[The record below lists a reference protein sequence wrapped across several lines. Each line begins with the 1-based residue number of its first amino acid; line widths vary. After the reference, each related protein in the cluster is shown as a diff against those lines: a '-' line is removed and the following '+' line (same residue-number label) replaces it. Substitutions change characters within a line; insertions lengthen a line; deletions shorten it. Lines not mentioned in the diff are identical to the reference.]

1 MGRGRGDRVPGR
13 VGDDGEGF
21 DLGRWRRRLAVARGD
36 APADLILRGG
46 EVLSVFDESVERAD
60 VAIVDGWI
68 AGVGDY
74 ADGARTLD
82 CAGLT
87 IVPAFIDAHVHL
99 ESALVWVTEFAR
111 AVVPRGTGAVVTDPH
126 EMANVAGLAGLREM
140 RAAVRELPLRVHF
153 TAPSCV
159 PASRHESPG
168 ATLGPED
175 IAEVLSWPETVALGE
190 LMDFP
195 GTLDGDEAIGAKL
208 AAAAGYPVDGHS
220 PKLGGRD
227 LQAYA
232 GAGPGADHESTT
244 YEEARAKLR
253 AGMMIM
259 IREGSSEQN
268 LHDLLPLVT
277 DATYPRCC
285 FASDDR
291 DCHALSHDGH
301 VDAILRRA
309 IAGGLDPWRA
319 IRMATW
325 NPARHWGLAGLGA
338 VAPGYRADLA
348 LLGDVRAVEV
358 VATLHGGQEV
368 ARDGRLLAPLAD
380 PGSAAPGLRQTVRM
394 APLRHS
400 DLRLPASHGTMAV
413 RVIPGQIVTGRVE
426 VIPTTRGD
434 EAVADP
440 VRDLLKLVCVER
452 HAASGRVG
460 VGYVEGFGLRRGAI
474 ASTIAH
480 DAHNIVAVGAD
491 DVDLLAAIATVASSQ
506 GGLAVVADG
515 RVLAHLPL
523 PIAGLLSDQPLE
535 VVASAYA
542 DLEDQARQ
550 LGSALPSPFGTLAFM
565 ALSVIPAARVTDRG
579 FLSVG

>member
-1 MGRGRGDRVPGR
+1 MGSGDES
-13 VGDDGEGF
+13 GEGF
-21 DLGRWRRRLAVARGD
+21 DLTRWRRRLAVARG
-36 APADLILRGG
+36 AASADVVLRGG
-46 EVLSVFDESVERAD
+46 RVLGVFDESVERAD

-74 ADGARTLD
+74 PDGAATLD

-140 RAAVRELPLRVHF
+140 RAAARNLPLRVHF

-168 ATLGPED
+168 ATLGPDE
-175 IAEVLSWPETVALGE
+175 IEEVLAWPETVALGE

-195 GTLDGDEAIGAKL
+195 GTLAGDATIGAKL
-208 AAAAGYPVDGHS
+208 AAATGYPVDGHS
-220 PKLGGRD
+220 PGLGGRD

-244 YEEARAKLR
+244 LEEARAKLR
-253 AGMMIM
+253 AGLMIM

-291 DCHALSHDGH
+291 DCHALTHDGH
-301 VDAILRRA
+301 IDAILRRA

-325 NPARHWGLAGLGA
+325 NPAQHWGLAGLGA

-348 LLGDVRAVEV
+348 LLGDPRVVEV
-358 VATLHGGQEV
+358 VATLHDGREV
-368 ARDGRLLAPLAD
+368 ARDRRLLNPLTD
-380 PGSAAPGLRQTVRM
+380 PGTVAPGLRETVRM

-400 DLRLPASHGTMAV
+400 DLRLSASRATQAV
-413 RVIPGQIVTGRVE
+413 RVVPGQIVTERIAVT
-426 VIPTTRGD
+426 PTTRGD

-440 VRDLLKLVCVER
+440 GRDLLKLVCVER
-452 HAASGRVG
+452 HAASGRIG
-460 VGYVEGFGLRRGAI
+460 VGLVQGFRLRRGAI

-515 RVLAHLPL
+515 QVLAHLPL
-523 PIAGLLSDQPLE
+523 PIAGILSDQPLE
-535 VVASAYA
+535 AVAREYA
-542 DLEDQARQ
+542 ELEEQARL
-550 LGSALPSPFGTLAFM
+550 LGSELVSPFGTLAFM

-579 FLSVG
+579 FLAVG

>member
-1 MGRGRGDRVPGR
+1 
-13 VGDDGEGF
+13 
-21 DLGRWRRRLAVARGD
+21 LAVARGA
-36 APADLILRGG
+36 APADLVLRGG
-46 EVLSVFDESVERAD
+46 AVLGVFDESVERAD
-60 VAIVDGWI
+60 VAIVDGWV

-74 ADGARTLD
+74 PDARAEID

-126 EMANVAGLAGLREM
+126 EIANVAGLDGLRTIRE
-140 RAAVRELPLRVHF
+140 AARDLPLRVAF

-159 PASRHESPG
+159 PASPHESPG
-168 ATLGPED
+168 ATLGPSEV
-175 IAEVLSWPETVALGE
+175 AEILAWPETVGLGE

-195 GTLDGDEAIGAKL
+195 GTLAGDETIGTKL
-208 AAAAGYPVDGHS
+208 AAAAGYPIDGHA
-220 PKLGGRD
+220 PGLGGPD

-244 YEEARAKLR
+244 LAEARAKLR
-253 AGMMIM
+253 AGLMVM
-259 IREGSSEQN
+259 IREGSSERN
-268 LHDLLPLVT
+268 LAELLPLVT
-277 DATYPRCC
+277 ESTYPRCC

-291 DCHALSHDGH
+291 DCHALAHDGH

-309 IAGGLDPWRA
+309 IDGGLDPARA

-325 NPARHWGLAGLGA
+325 NPARHWGLDGLGA

-348 LLGDVRAVEV
+348 LLGDVRAVDV
-358 VATLHGGQEV
+358 VATLHGGREV
-368 ARDGRLLAPLAD
+368 ARNGRLLTALASAE
-380 PGSAAPGLRQTVRM
+380 SAAPGLRQTVRM

-400 DLRLPASHGTMAV
+400 DLRLAGADATVAV
-413 RVIPGQIVTGRVE
+413 GVIPGQIVTERLD
-426 VIPTTRGD
+426 VIPTLRGE
-434 EAVADP
+434 EAIADP
-440 VRDLLKLVCVER
+440 GRDLLKLVCVER
-452 HAASGRVG
+452 HAATGRVW
-460 VGYVEGFGLRRGAI
+460 VGYVAGFGLRRGAI

-491 DVDLLAAIATVASSQ
+491 DVDLLAAIATVAESQ

-515 RVLAHLPL
+515 RVLGHLPL
-523 PIAGLLSDQPLE
+523 PIAGLLSDRPLE
-535 VVASAYA
+535 EVARAYA
-542 DLEDQARQ
+542 GLEALARQ
-550 LGSALPSPFGTLAFM
+550 LGSDLPSPLGTLAFM